1 VYVLFNEGGSV
12 LVTDAMANEMSFRTE
27 RKEDAGEDKRRTS
40 STITK
45 ERKRDGE
52 ESKREGY
59 FLGGGCV
66 RRGVV
71 AAQCGQG

>member
-1 VYVLFNEGGSV
+1 LNGGILSCGDGGFDATSVYVLFNEGGSV

-45 ERKRDGE
+45 EKERWGGE
-52 ESKREGY
+52 
-59 FLGGGCV
+59 
-66 RRGVV
+66 
-71 AAQCGQG
+71 